1 MSWRRMHESMSWR
14 RMHESMSWRRVNE
27 LEADASVRAG
37 PSL

>member
-1 MSWRRMHESMSWR
+1 MHESMSWR